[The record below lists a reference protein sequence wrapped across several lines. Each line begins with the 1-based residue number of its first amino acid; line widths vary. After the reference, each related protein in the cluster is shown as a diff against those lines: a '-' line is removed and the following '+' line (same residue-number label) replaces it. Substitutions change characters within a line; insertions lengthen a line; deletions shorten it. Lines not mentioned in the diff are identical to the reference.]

1 MTSTELTTRERQV
14 FLAIVHGFIQNAEPV
29 GSRYISKH
37 FDLSIS
43 PATIR
48 NVMTDLEEKGLICQP
63 HTSAGRIP
71 TTHGYRAYVDSLQR
85 GEELSDDEQRIIVE
99 KLKSFS
105 QDVEMIVSKTA
116 NVLGEISSLLG
127 IVLSPRFFKGRLNK
141 IELIQISSQKV
152 LLILSIAS
160 GLVKTVIIEI
170 DREFSSD
177 FIMETAQIINER
189 LHGLSVEQL
198 TACFDERFNDLD
210 DKSKTLIGAIKEKTG
225 RIFQHEPEGEFY
237 FSGAKNVIINP
248 EFDSA
253 EKIGKILELLD
264 RKDILVRILS
274 EHHSSGVSIVIG
286 EENSEELMRNC
297 SLITTTYQID
307 GAIGTLGIV
316 GPTRMQYAKIIS
328 LVQFMSETLNYLVS
342 KTN

>member
-1 MTSTELTTRERQV
+1 MTTTELTIRESRV
-14 FLAIVHGFIQNAEPV
+14 FLAIVQGFIHNAEPV

-37 FDLSIS
+37 FDLNIS

-71 TTHGYRAYVDSLQR
+71 TTQGYRTYVDNLQR
-85 GEELSDDEQRIIVE
+85 GGELADDEQRIIVE
-99 KLKSFS
+99 KLRLFS
-105 QDVEMIVSKTA
+105 QDVDLIIGKAA

-127 IVLSPRFFKGRLNK
+127 IVLSPRFIKGRLEK
-141 IELIQISSQKV
+141 IELIQISTQKV
-152 LLILSIAS
+152 LLLLSITS
-160 GLVKTVIIEI
+160 GLVKTIIIEI
-170 DREFSSD
+170 DKEFSPD
-177 FIMETAQIINER
+177 FLMETAQVINER

-198 TACFDERFNDLD
+198 AACFDERFTDLD

-225 RIFQHEPEGEFY
+225 RVFQYEPEGEFH
-237 FSGAKNVIINP
+237 FSGAKNVIVNP

-264 RKDILVRILS
+264 RKDILVRVLS
-274 EHHSSGVSIVIG
+274 EQNSSGVSIVIG

-297 SLITTTYQID
+297 SLITTTYSID
-307 GAIGTLGIV
+307 GAIGTLGVV

-342 KTN
+342 KNN